1 MMKSMRELAKLSVS
15 IVSVAS
21 LIAVAGVTGGCLA
34 ARGMS
39 EIRAF
44 PYPIVYEDDSMERFA
59 DADTGATVE
68 IRKARISR
76 PLENLAIHYQ
86 SIFPG
91 GEIIRPGDHEEYVKI
106 GDRNAY
112 RVIYRQ
118 KYIRKRKRV
127 DDRKSQ
133 AEAPQ
138 GWTRRSMEDPAT
150 GKPIKVLYGPVVPQQ
165 RILYLVEGS
174 EYLYYVLLTADGES
188 IDPAR
193 TKFEKFVR
201 EDIQYL

>member
-1 MMKSMRELAKLSVS
+1 MRELAKLSVS
-15 IVSVAS
+15 IVSLA
-21 LIAVAGVTGGCLA
+21 LLMAVAGVTGGCLA

-39 EIRAF
+39 EIKAF

-59 DADTGATVE
+59 DAETGATVE

-106 GDRNAY
+106 GERNAY

-118 KYIRKRKRV
+118 KYIRKRKRIA
-127 DDRKSQ
+127 DQIS
-133 AEAPQ
+133 EAPQ
-138 GWTRRSMEDPAT
+138 GCT
-150 GKPIKVLYGPVVPQQ
+150 
-165 RILYLVEGS
+165 
-174 EYLYYVLLTADGES
+174 
-188 IDPAR
+188 
-193 TKFEKFVR
+193 
-201 EDIQYL
+201 

>member
-1 MMKSMRELAKLSVS
+1 MRELAKLSVS
-15 IVSVAS
+15 IVSLA
-21 LIAVAGVTGGCLA
+21 LLMAVAGVTGGCLA

-39 EIRAF
+39 EIKAF

-59 DADTGATVE
+59 DAETGATVE

-106 GDRNAY
+106 GERNAY

-118 KYIRKRKRV
+118 KYIRKRKRIA
-127 DDRKSQ
+127 DQIS
-133 AEAPQ
+133 EAPQ
-138 GWTRRSMEDPAT
+138 GWTRRSMEDPTT

-174 EYLYYVLLTADGES
+174 EYLYYLLLTADGDS